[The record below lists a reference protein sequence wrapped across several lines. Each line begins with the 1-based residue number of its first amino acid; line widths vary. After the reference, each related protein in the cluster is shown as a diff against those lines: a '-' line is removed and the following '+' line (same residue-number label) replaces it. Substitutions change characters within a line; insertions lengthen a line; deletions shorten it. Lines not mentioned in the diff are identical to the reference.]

1 VARTTTILRDGFV
14 FPEGLRWH
22 DERLWV
28 SDQGGGAVHTIGLD
42 GSARIVVEVPGKPS
56 GLGWLPDGRLLV
68 VSMYQR
74 RVLRMDG
81 DRLEEHASLAH
92 LPGFKLNE
100 LFVDQAG
107 RAYVGDFG
115 YDIDGYI
122 QQHGQFGL
130 MGPGGPPTTFLAR
143 IDPDGSVRVV
153 ADGLQFPNGCGLLP
167 DGRTL
172 IVAETIGMTLL
183 AFDVDK
189 AGNLTNRRVWAPT
202 MSPWLR
208 TAMRSDGMLG
218 RLSRG
223 LVRRAETGPLAPIAA
238 RTAFAPDGI
247 CVDAEGA
254 VWVAN
259 AHGPECLRVA
269 RGGKVLERVHTGQT
283 AYSCALGGPDHRTL
297 FIATAPTFLE
307 AEVEKQTAG
316 RIEMTRVEV
325 AGL

>member
-1 VARTTTILRDGFV
+1 LARTATILRDGLV

-22 DERLWV
+22 DGRLWV
-28 SDQGGGAVHTIGLD
+28 SDQGGGTVLTFGLD
-42 GSARIVVEVPGKPS
+42 GSARTVVKVPGKPS

-74 RVLRMDG
+74 RVLRLEG
-81 DRLEEHASLAH
+81 EQLEEHASLVH

-100 LFVDQAG
+100 LFVDPAG

-115 YDIDGYI
+115 YDIDGYV

-130 MGPGGPPTTFLAR
+130 MGPGGPPSSFLAR
-143 IDPDGSVRVV
+143 IDPDGSVHVV

-172 IVAETIGMTLL
+172 IVAESVGMTLL
-183 AFDVDK
+183 AFDVDE
-189 AGNLTNRRVWAPT
+189 AGNLANRRVWAAT
-202 MSPWLR
+202 MAPWLR
-208 TAMRSDGMLG
+208 TAMRSGGLIG

-223 LVRRAETGPLAPIAA
+223 LVRSMEGGPLAPIAA
-238 RTAFAPDGI
+238 RTAYAPDGI
-247 CVDAEGA
+247 CVDAQGA

-269 RGGKVLERVHTGQT
+269 RGGKVLDRVRTSQL
-283 AYSCALGGPDHRTL
+283 AYSCALGGPDRRTL
-297 FIATAPTFLE
+297 FIATAPTFIE
-307 AEVEKQTAG
+307 EEVEKQTAG
-316 RIEMTRVEV
+316 RIEMSRVEV
-325 AGL
+325 AGF